1 MLADSIVSHTVISG
15 ISMDSIPPQKPIDT
29 AKVEADFAK
38 TRARLIKE
46 MAARGQGG
54 GSVSGAP
61 TPKMEAGAD
70 SPSSRPTNEN
80 DLIKEQERLKEEHTA
95 RMSFFCD
102 PSNKTLTP
110 EIRRLKNMLEVLLF
124 RGRELVV
131 ALNLQYRPKEFA
143 AIEGVAAVRARA
155 NELRNI
161 QVRSE
166 YQLWYTEALA
176 MIKLVLPSR
185 LDDFSGLY
193 EYPAKRSKLTKANF
207 RIADA
212 MRGHSATEKIKTIA
226 GEYENVVADWS
237 NCCDLVLTQCDILE
251 AAAAALTTPLHKI
264 QQGAQR
270 NLLNSELL
278 AACELRENGFN
289 RAAGAMAGVVLKRHL
304 ASVIAAHSVVLHKK
318 DPTIYDYGQSLKEE
332 GILDIPTW
340 SFIQR
345 LGDLYNRCFTVKD
358 TEPKNEAFGKKG
370 KITKE
375 EACIYVNHIYKKGLF
390 SAG

>member
-1 MLADSIVSHTVISG
+1 MGADPIASHTIISG
-15 ISMDSIPPQKPIDT
+15 IAMDSFPKSIPPPKPIDY

-38 TRARLIKE
+38 ARERLRKE
-46 MAARGQGG
+46 MAARDQGG
-54 GSVSGAP
+54 GNSSEVP
-61 TPKMEAGAD
+61 TPKTEAKAD
-70 SPSSRPTNEN
+70 SSSPEPKSTSAW
-80 DLIKEQERLKEEHTA
+80 DKEQERMMEEHTA

-143 AIEGVAAVRARA
+143 AIEGDAAVRAKT

-161 QVRSE
+161 RVRSE

-212 MRGHSATEKIKTIA
+212 MRGHSATEKIKTIV
-226 GEYENVVADWS
+226 GDDEIVVANWAT
-237 NCCDLVLTQCDILE
+237 CCDLVLTQCDILE

-278 AACELRENGFN
+278 AAYELREKGFN
-289 RAAGAMAGVVLKRHL
+289 RAAGAMAGVILKRHL
-304 ASVIAAHSVVLHKK
+304 ASVIATHSVVLHKK
-318 DPTIYDYGQSLKEE
+318 NPGIYDYGQSLKEK
-332 GILDIPTW
+332 GILDIPTL

-345 LGDLYNRCFTVKD
+345 FDDLYNRCFAVKD
-358 TEPKNEAFGKKG
+358 TEPKNEDIDEMFFGVD
-370 KITKE
+370 KIIKT
-375 EACIYVNHIYKKGLF
+375 LF
-390 SAG
+390 